1 MTDIGVCILV
11 VGALL
16 LAHVVWD
23 DLKHRR
29 ERLLAAKRAA
39 RSAGGFSWPPR

>member
-1 MTDIGVCILV
+1 MTHIAYSILV
-11 VGALL
+11 VGLLL
-16 LAHVVWD
+16 LAHVAWD

-39 RSAGGFSWPPR
+39 RSAGGFSLPPR

>member
-1 MTDIGVCILV
+1 MTHIASSILV

-39 RSAGGFSWPPR
+39 RSAGGFSRPPH